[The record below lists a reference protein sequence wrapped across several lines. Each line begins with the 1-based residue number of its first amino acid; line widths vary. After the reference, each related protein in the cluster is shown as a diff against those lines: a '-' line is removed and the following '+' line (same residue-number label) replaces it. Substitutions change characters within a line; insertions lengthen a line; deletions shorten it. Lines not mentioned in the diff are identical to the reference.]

1 MIDNMLTSPIMS
13 PMSQVSATQ
22 INMKLK
28 SAVGVKENGKAMSS
42 KAYTEILSD
51 EGPSYYGGGEPAKS
65 SHYLQQVDED
75 ENLDDMPMSRQTTDK
90 ARRKSRRDKK
100 AQSSKSRV
108 LSEETDREVA
118 MIPKKRRT

>member
-42 KAYTEILSD
+42 KA
-51 EGPSYYGGGEPAKS
+51 
-65 SHYLQQVDED
+65 
-75 ENLDDMPMSRQTTDK
+75 
-90 ARRKSRRDKK
+90 
-100 AQSSKSRV
+100 
-108 LSEETDREVA
+108 
-118 MIPKKRRT
+118 

>member
-22 INMKLK
+22 INMRLK
-28 SAVGVKENGKAMSS
+28 SAVGVKENSKAMSG
-42 KAYTEILSD
+42 KAYTEILSE
-51 EGPSYYGGGEPAKS
+51 EGPSADGGGEPAKS
-65 SHYLQQVDED
+65 SQYLQQVDED

-100 AQSSKSRV
+100 A
-108 LSEETDREVA
+108 
-118 MIPKKRRT
+118 